1 MRIGN
6 TAGNVAVAV
15 VEDNVELLA
24 SMREILDTTPG
35 MRCVAACTCAEQA
48 LDVLSQTQPD
58 VVFMDINLPGMN
70 GVDCVRRLVTTL
82 PRVLVV
88 MLTIRSNID
97 AVFASLQAGA
107 CGYLHK
113 PVHADDL
120 VASVREVMGGGSPMS
135 ATIARMVVQS
145 FKNLPA
151 PAASSPDLPL
161 TDRERAVLEYLAQG
175 YLYKEIAD
183 IMKVS
188 WHTVHNHIRHIYE
201 KLHVRSRSQAV
212 AKLHGR

>member
-1 MRIGN
+1 MTGKK
-6 TAGNVAVAV
+6 TGTTAVAV
-15 VEDNVELLA
+15 VEDNAELLA
-24 SMREILDTTPG
+24 SMRGILDATPG
-35 MRCVAACTCAEQA
+35 MRCVAALTTAEQA
-48 LDVLSQTQPD
+48 LDVLPGIKPD

-70 GVDCVRRLVTTL
+70 GVDCVRQLANRLPHTL
-82 PRVLVV
+82 LV
-88 MLTIRSNID
+88 MLTISSNID

-120 VASVREVMGGGSPMS
+120 VNSVREVVAGGSPMS

-145 FKNLPA
+145 FKSQPA
-151 PAASSPDLPL
+151 PAASASGLPL
-161 TDRERAVLEYLAQG
+161 TDRERTVLEYLAKG

-183 IMKVS
+183 LMQVS

-201 KLHVRSRSQAV
+201 KLHVRSRAQAV
-212 AKLHGR
+212 AKFRGR